1 MYCVSHWLKKVHNT
15 GEYLRVL
22 LDYDIARLHGYVLYV
37 LYVCFAIVLLF
48 MSAYTHVACVRVWM
62 CVSMSVYT
70 HVACVKSV
78 DVCVFMSAYTLVA
91 CVRVWMCVCLCL
103 LILMLLV

>member
-1 MYCVSHWLKKVHNT
+1 MSAYTHVACV
-15 GEYLRVL
+15 RVWMC
-22 LDYDIARLHGYVLYV
+22 V
-37 LYVCFAIVLLF
+37 F

-62 CVSMSVYT
+62 CVFMAAYT

-78 DVCVFMSAYTLVA
+78 DVCS
-91 CVRVWMCVCLCL
+91 CL